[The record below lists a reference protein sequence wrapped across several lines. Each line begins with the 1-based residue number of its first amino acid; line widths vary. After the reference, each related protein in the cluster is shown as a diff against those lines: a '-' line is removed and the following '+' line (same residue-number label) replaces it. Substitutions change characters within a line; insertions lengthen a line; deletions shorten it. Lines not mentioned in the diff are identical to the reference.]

1 MVRFTEAA
9 ARVSREPERTPD
21 AGHIEREGV
30 IMGVKIGAAEAE
42 HIDTVIIGAGQA
54 GLSVGYHLAKR
65 GRAFVILE
73 RHARI
78 GDSWRMR
85 WDSLRLFTP
94 ARFDGL
100 VGMPFPAPKETFP
113 TKNEMADYLERYAA
127 HFELPV
133 RTDTTV
139 ERVWREGNSYMVRTA
154 DQLIEAENI
163 VIAMASYQAPRIPEL
178 ASSLSPEIV
187 QMHSTE
193 YRNLGQ
199 LRPGAVLIV
208 GAGNSGAEI
217 GLETARAGRTTYISG
232 RATGE
237 VPFRFD
243 TAIAHHV
250 LSPIMFRFI
259 FHRVLTVATP
269 IGRRV
274 RPKMIGVGTPLIRTK
289 ERSLLAAGA
298 TRVPR
303 TVGARDGKPVLADGR
318 VLEVANVV
326 WCTGFHPGLSWLDLP
341 IFDSAGEPLQER
353 GLVASEPG
361 VFFVGQHFQYAMSS
375 TMIHGVGR
383 DAELIARAV
392 SARVPFRARQ
402 TVA

>member
-1 MVRFTEAA
+1 
-9 ARVSREPERTPD
+9 
-21 AGHIEREGV
+21 
-30 IMGVKIGAAEAE
+30 MGVKISAAEPE
-42 HIDTVIIGAGQA
+42 RIDTVIIGAGQA
-54 GLSVGYHLAKR
+54 GLSVGYHLARR

-100 VGMPFPAPKETFP
+100 VGMPFPASRKTFP
-113 TKNEMADYLERYAA
+113 TKNAMADYLESYAA
-127 HFELPV
+127 RFELPV
-133 RTDTTV
+133 RTGTSV
-139 ERVWREGNSYMVRTA
+139 ERVWREGDHYLVQTG

-163 VIAMASYQAPRIPEL
+163 VIAMASYQAPRIPDF
-178 ASSLSPEIV
+178 AGQLSPDIV

-193 YRNLGQ
+193 YRNLAQ

-217 GLETARAGRTTYISG
+217 GLETAKAGLKTYVSG

-243 TAIAHHV
+243 TAVAHHV

-269 IGRRV
+269 IGRKV
-274 RPKMIGVGTPLIRTK
+274 RPKMLGGGAPLIRTK
-289 ERSLLAAGA
+289 ERNLLDAGA

-303 TVGARDGKPVLADGR
+303 TLGARDGMPVLADGR

-341 IFDSAGEPLQER
+341 IFDSAGEPRQQR
-353 GLVASEPG
+353 GIVPGEPG
-361 VFFVGQHFQYAMSS
+361 VFFVGQHFQFAMSS

-383 DAELIARAV
+383 DAEFIVDAVTARTP
-392 SARVPFRARQ
+392 SPARQ